1 MPRGQCVTKTS
12 FAIIGCGF
20 VADYYMTTRANHPD
34 LALCGVWDRDAA
46 RLAQFSKFHKVRAY
60 STLDE
65 LLHDPNVVI
74 VANLTTPESHYEVS
88 RAAILAKK
96 HVYSEKPLAM
106 NFAEAN
112 DIVSFAQNRNL
123 TLCAAPANGLSDAH
137 KLVSDNLPSIGAP
150 RLVYAEMEDGP
161 VFREKWQ
168 TWKSRSGAP
177 WPGLHEFE
185 TGSTLEHAGYA
196 LSWLVSLFGPVSEV
210 TAFSA
215 LTFPDKGDG
224 TAELK
229 LAKDFSVGCLIFK
242 SGVVA
247 RVTSGLAAPRDRSLT
262 ILGDKGSITV
272 RDLWDNCSDV
282 RLELIE
288 QERPILHKA
297 LRRFENQF
305 GRALPFKPVP
315 GRKLKYSAAKRKAL
329 PSYPSQIDF
338 MAGIAA
344 QARMIESGE
353 AAAFSGAVALHITEL
368 ALALH
373 AGDKQPQPYHL
384 KSSF

>member
-1 MPRGQCVTKTS
+1 VTKTT

-20 VADYYMTTRANHPD
+20 VADYYMTTLANHSD
-34 LALCGVWDRDAA
+34 LVLAGVWDRDAA
-46 RLAQFSKFHKVRAY
+46 RLAQFCNFHKVRAY
-60 STLDE
+60 ASLDE
-65 LLHDPNVVI
+65 LLHDPSVTI
-74 VANLTTPESHYEVS
+74 VANLTTPDSHYEIS
-88 RAAILAKK
+88 KAAILAKK
-96 HVYSEKPLAM
+96 HIYSEKPLAM
-106 NFAEAN
+106 SFAEAN

-123 TLCAAPANGLSDAH
+123 TLCAAPANGLSDAY
-137 KLVSDNLPSIGAP
+137 KLVSENLLSIGAP

-185 TGSTLEHAGYA
+185 VGSTLEHAGYA
-196 LSWLVSLFGPVSEV
+196 LSWLVSLFGPVREV

-215 LTFPDKGDG
+215 LTFPDKGEG
-224 TAELK
+224 TAELR
-229 LAKDFSVGCLIFK
+229 LAHDFSVGCLVFY

-272 RDLWDNCSDV
+272 RDLWDNRSDV
-282 RLELIE
+282 RLELTD
-288 QERPILHKA
+288 QERPFMNKA
-297 LRRFENQF
+297 LRRAENQI
-305 GRALPFKPVP
+305 GRSLPFKPRP
-315 GRKLKYSAAKRKAL
+315 GRKLKYGVAKRKHL

-344 QARMIESGE
+344 QAVMIETGE
-353 AAAFSGAVALHITEL
+353 PAAFSGAVALHITEL

-373 AGDKQPQPYHL
+373 AGDKQPQPYHV